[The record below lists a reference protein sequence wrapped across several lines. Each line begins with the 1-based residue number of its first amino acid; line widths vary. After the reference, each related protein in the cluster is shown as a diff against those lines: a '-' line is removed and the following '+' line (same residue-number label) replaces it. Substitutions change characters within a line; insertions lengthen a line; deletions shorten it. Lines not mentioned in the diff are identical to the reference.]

1 MGALCRE
8 MVSGL
13 CHPDA
18 VATCMHILVLTIL
31 TLIAF
36 ASNSILNRVAL
47 AQGDI
52 DPVAFGVVRLCAG
65 AVMLAGLVLLR
76 DRKLALGGAGRS
88 VGVASLFVYIFGFS
102 LAYQSLDAG
111 LGALIL
117 FGLVQITMFAGA
129 LIGGER
135 PSARRWAGAGVAFG
149 GLVWLL
155 WPGHAAAPSLWHA
168 SLMAV
173 AGVAW
178 GIYSLNGR
186 RTSDALGSTAA
197 NFCISAGLALA
208 GALVALVFFDGIH
221 LSSAT
226 PFGLSMAILAGAVTS
241 GIGYSMWY
249 TVLPHLR
256 GSTAAITQLTVPVIA
271 IAGGAVL
278 LSETVSSRLIV
289 AALLVLGGVLLA
301 VTSRR

>member
-1 MGALCRE
+1 MAGNCFRDAL
-8 MVSGL
+8 
-13 CHPDA
+13 A
-18 VATCMHILVLTIL
+18 NCMHIILLTVL

-47 AQGDI
+47 ADGDI
-52 DPVAFGVVRLCAG
+52 DALAFGVVRLCAG
-65 AVMLAGLVLLR
+65 AVMLAALVIMR
-76 DRKLALGGAGRS
+76 DRRLTFGGSGRS
-88 VGVASLFVYIFGFS
+88 VGVVSLLVYIFGFS
-102 LAYQSLDAG
+102 LAYESLDAG

-129 LIGGER
+129 LIAGER
-135 PSARRWAGAGVAFG
+135 PSARRWAGALVAFG

-155 WPGHAAAPSLWHA
+155 WPGHSAAPSLSHA
-168 SLMAV
+168 MLMAI

-186 RTSDALGSTAA
+186 GTSDALGATAA
-197 NFCISAGLALA
+197 NFCISAAIAGSGAALA
-208 GALVALVFFDGIH
+208 VLLFGGIDFASASLFGVA
-221 LSSAT
+221 
-226 PFGLSMAILAGAVTS
+226 MAILAGAVTS
-241 GIGYSMWY
+241 GIGYSLWY

-256 GSTAAITQLTVPVIA
+256 GSTAAVTQLTVPVIA

-289 AALLVLGGVLLA
+289 AALLVLGGVLMA

>member
-1 MGALCRE
+1 MRL
-8 MVSGL
+8 L
-13 CHPDA
+13 
-18 VATCMHILVLTIL
+18 LLTFL

-52 DPVAFGVVRLCAG
+52 DAVAFGVVRLCAG
-65 AVMLAGLVLLR
+65 AVMLAALVMLR
-76 DRKLALGGAGRS
+76 DRRLVLGGTGRT
-88 VGVASLFVYIFGFS
+88 VGVLSLFVYIFGFS

-117 FGLVQITMFAGA
+117 FGLVQITMFAGS

-135 PSARRWAGAGVAFG
+135 PALRRWVGAAVAFG

-168 SLMAV
+168 SLMAI

-186 RTSDALGSTAA
+186 VSSDALGATAA
-197 NFCISAGLALA
+197 NFCTSAGI
-208 GALVALVFFDGIH
+208 ALVGSAIAVVFFDGIH

-226 PFGLSMAILAGAVTS
+226 AFGVTMAILAGAVTS

-256 GSTAAITQLTVPVIA
+256 GSTAAVTQLTVPVIA
-271 IAGGAVL
+271 IAGGAVI
-278 LSETVSSRLIV
+278 LSEAVTSRLIV

>member
-1 MGALCRE
+1 MRL
-8 MVSGL
+8 L
-13 CHPDA
+13 
-18 VATCMHILVLTIL
+18 ILTFL

-47 AQGDI
+47 ASGDI
-52 DPVAFGVVRLCAG
+52 DAVAFGVVRLCAG
-65 AVMLAGLVLLR
+65 AVMLASLVLIR
-76 DRKLALGGAGRS
+76 DRRLKLGGPGRV

-102 LAYQSLDAG
+102 LAYVSLDAG

-135 PSARRWAGAGVAFG
+135 PSARRWIGAGVAFG

-155 WPGHAAAPSLWHA
+155 WPGDSAAPSLLHA
-168 SLMAV
+168 GLMAI

-178 GIYSLNGR
+178 GVYSLNGR
-186 RTSDALGSTAA
+186 GTSDALGATAA
-197 NFCISAGLALA
+197 NFCISAAIASA
-208 GALVALVFFDGIH
+208 GALVAIVFFGGIH
-221 LSSAT
+221 LSEAT
-226 PFGLSMAILAGAVTS
+226 AFGIAMAILAGAVTS

-249 TVLPHLR
+249 TVLPHLK
-256 GSTAAITQLTVPVIA
+256 GSTAAVTQLTVPVIA
-271 IAGGAVL
+271 IAGGAVI
-278 LSETVSSRLIV
+278 LSEPVTSRLIV

>member
-1 MGALCRE
+1 MRL
-8 MVSGL
+8 L
-13 CHPDA
+13 
-18 VATCMHILVLTIL
+18 LLTLL

-52 DPVAFGVVRLCAG
+52 DAVAFGVVRLCAG
-65 AVMLAGLVLLR
+65 AVMLAALMMLR
-76 DRKLALGGAGRS
+76 DRRLVLGGTGRT
-88 VGVASLFVYIFGFS
+88 VGVLSLFVYIFGFS
-102 LAYQSLDAG
+102 LAYESLDAG

-135 PSARRWAGAGVAFG
+135 PAARRWVGAGVAFG

-173 AGVAW
+173 AGIAW

-186 RTSDALGSTAA
+186 SASDALGATAA
-197 NFCISAGLALA
+197 NFCISAAIALA
-208 GALVALVFFDGIH
+208 GTLIAVAFLDGIH

-226 PFGLSMAILAGAVTS
+226 AFGVAMAILAGAVTS

-256 GSTAAITQLTVPVIA
+256 GSTAAVTQLTVPVIA
-271 IAGGAVL
+271 IAGGAVI
-278 LSETVSSRLIV
+278 LSETVTSRLIV